1 MKTLLAAMLLVVS
14 VGTCFA
20 SENQASECQNTL
32 HSDERENSK
41 TSLEDRSQER
51 EREQSASSV

>member
-1 MKTLLAAMLLVVS
+1 MKTLLAAMLFVVS
-14 VGTCFA
+14 VGTTFA

-41 TSLEDRSQER
+41 TSLEDRSEER
-51 EREQSASSV
+51 ERAQSATSV

>member
-14 VGTCFA
+14 VGTSFA

-41 TSLEDRSQER
+41 TSLEDGSQKK
-51 EREQSASSV
+51 EREQSATSV